1 MKKALCICL
10 IIAAVL
16 LVAGGVCMTVGFFR
30 NGGFPS
36 LSGKEFE
43 EKTLTFPKETK
54 EIRTDL
60 GVQDILVRPGEGSEI
75 CVRWF
80 EEKNEPLH
88 VASSDGV
95 VSVTNPE
102 KNGFHFFWD
111 WFWYKEKKLLVTI
124 ELPAEFAGSL
134 TLVTDTGN
142 IEVLAVQVP
151 GGGLTVRVSTGSV
164 KIADCAFASAEIRAT
179 TGGTEL
185 ENVTVGARE
194 GTTGSLRIA
203 AETGAIL
210 CRNVAAK
217 DTELSAS
224 TGDPQVYRVFLRDL
238 DRRTV
243 AYPPYGVGRR
253 GDPGDDRRRGDGHPD
268 RRRRAPRHLHD
279 GFAVA
284 SRHPRGRVD
293 LAGGN
298 DRQHPRLA
306 PRNGELL
313 CQGLLLRN
321 RQCASAAVCSRGN
334 GAPDRPYHNRQHPA
348 GCRRLTGKEP
358 HRP

>member
-60 GVQDILVRPGEGSEI
+60 GVQDILVRPGEDDEI
-75 CVRWF
+75 RVRWF
-80 EEKNEPLH
+80 EAENEPLH

-142 IEVLAVQVP
+142 IEVLAVQIP

-194 GTTGSLRIA
+194 GTTRFSPDCG
-203 AETGAIL
+203 
-210 CRNVAAK
+210 
-217 DTELSAS
+217 
-224 TGDPQVYRVFLRDL
+224 GDRGDLMPERRGKRHGTFRVHRHNGNGEPQLYRVFLRDL

-298 DRQHPRLA
+298 DPAAFAARSAERKITMQKTA
-306 PRNGELL
+306 PPEPAMCVCRSLQQGER
-313 CQGLLLRN
+313 C
-321 RQCASAAVCSRGN
+321 
-334 GAPDRPYHNRQHPA
+334 P
-348 GCRRLTGKEP
+348 
-358 HRP
+358 